1 MRRAEVSRTTTET
14 ALVVKLD
21 LDGSGRH
28 DNQTGVGFF
37 DHMLDQLARHA
48 LFDLETRATG
58 DLHVDDHH
66 TVEDI
71 GIALGRALAE
81 ALGDKRGIRRYGSCH
96 LAMDEAL
103 VRAALDLS
111 GRPFLVWKV
120 DFPSAEDRQL
130 RCRAGPRV
138 LHRARHE
145 RADDAERGD
154 ARRRQQPPHRR
165 GELQGGRAGAA
176 GRGRAGSR
184 GRRVRCRRPRGRCR
198 DEHRHRRLRE
208 RQPALGAEEL
218 PAHGRRDRR
227 RPGRRVG
234 RPGRGPRRRSPR
246 PARGRRLRRLP
257 RRARGDPRPL
267 RGDRG
272 AGDRAGRPVPR
283 HLRRPADDGDARPR
297 EAGTRPAS
305 AGSPARWCGSRR
317 PTPA

>member
-58 DLHVDDHH
+58 DLHIDDHH

-120 DFPSAEDRQL
+120 DFPSAKIGSFDVELVREFFTALAMNARMTLNVALLDGANSHHSAEAAFKAVARAL
-130 RCRAGPRV
+130 R
-138 LHRARHE
+138 
-145 RADDAERGD
+145 
-154 ARRRQQPPHRR
+154 
-165 GELQGGRAGAA
+165 AA
-176 GRGRAGSR
+176 
-184 GRRVRCRRPRGRCR
+184 VEP
-198 DEHRHRRLRE
+198 
-208 RQPALGAEEL
+208 
-218 PAHGRRDRR
+218 
-227 RPGRRVG
+227 
-234 RPGRGPRRRSPR
+234 
-246 PARGRRLRRLP
+246 
-257 RRARGDPRPL
+257 DPRAE
-267 RGDRG
+267 G
-272 AGDRAGRPVPR
+272 AVPSTK
-283 HLRRPADDGDARPR
+283 
-297 EAGTRPAS
+297 GTLS
-305 AGSPARWCGSRR
+305 G
-317 PTPA
+317 